1 MSDLDAERRHLVKA
15 DQHIVDGERRISAQL
30 LLIERFQA
38 SGQDTREAK
47 QLFLSLKQTL
57 KVWQDHRILILQ
69 EIARLEG
76 ASS

>member
-1 MSDLDAERRHLVKA
+1 MPDLDVERRHLVKA
-15 DQHIVDGERRISAQL
+15 DQHIVDGERRVSAQL

-47 QLFLSLKQTL
+47 QLFLTLQQTL
-57 KVWQDHRILILQ
+57 QAWQEQRILILQ
-69 EIARLEG
+69 EITRQES